1 MAAADGKNS
10 RIVKPA
16 RFAGTTALA
25 LLLALGS
32 VSSRALAQAGP
43 DIGAQFGA
51 ELPDDEQM
59 LLEADTLVY
68 DQDRNTV
75 SAVGGVQILYG
86 GNRLFAQR
94 VTYDRNSSRLIAS
107 GNVEVI
113 EKSGNRIYAQE
124 IDITDDF
131 GDGFV
136 NALRVESAD
145 ETFFAAES
153 AERRGG
159 KVTTFNS
166 GVYTACEPCEE
177 KPDRAPIWRV
187 KGKTIIWNSEK
198 KTVRFE
204 HARFEFFGFPI
215 AYLPFFEIADPTV
228 KRKSGFLIPSITHD
242 TYLGYGV
249 RVPYYFA
256 LSPSYDLTVSG
267 TYYSTQGFLGE
278 AEWRQKFNSGEYNL
292 KIAGI
297 SQMKPDAFPNTYVG
311 YDQTLRGMVGTKGKF
326 KINPRWTFGWN
337 VLVQTDKNFAQRYDI
352 QGFTENVHRSEVY
365 LTGLDGRN
373 YFDVRA
379 MRFQIQEP
387 YLKGDVNS
395 RTEEQPLAATLDYSY
410 TPDEPVFGGEL
421 NLDLNAQGISRS
433 ELGPDPST
441 IALGSNISGL
451 EGNSARLTAE
461 AEWKRSFVVPGGL
474 VLTPM
479 LLARNDLIGANYTD
493 TSLAAIATTGIASDI
508 RSAYYRYML
517 TAGLE
522 ARWPVLFSTSS
533 ATHVLEPMAQIFARP
548 DEQYTNSADIANEDA
563 QSLVFDASTLFE
575 RDKFSGYDRVEGG
588 TRANL
593 GIRYSGVLDNGWA
606 FNGIAGQSFHIAGV
620 NSYATTDLV
629 DVGAFSGLESD
640 VSDYVALAGFS
651 APFGLSASVGARFDE
666 QTFDLRRTDV
676 TAAFS
681 PKSQRFTVSGKYAY
695 IEAQPDYGFPT
706 DRHEV
711 TGAASVKVL
720 ENWRTFGSAT
730 WDFESKTLVS
740 NSVGFAYDDECF
752 TYEMAMVDS
761 RDRTTKDLSR
771 SFTFMVKLRT
781 LGEFGSG
788 TSSVSG
794 LSGS

>member
-1 MAAADGKNS
+1 MSAAAIMTM
-10 RIVKPA
+10 RIVSPA
-16 RFAGTTALA
+16 RLAGTTALA
-25 LLLALGS
+25 CLLALGAITTP
-32 VSSRALAQAGP
+32 ALSQAGP

-51 ELPDDEQM
+51 ELPSDEQM

-75 SAVGGVQILYG
+75 SAVGGVQIVYG

-94 VTYDRNSSRLIAS
+94 VTYDRGSGRLIAS

-113 EKSGNRIYAQE
+113 EKTGNRIYATE

-145 ETFFAAES
+145 NTYFAAES
-153 AERRGG
+153 AERREGR
-159 KVTTFNS
+159 VTTFNS

-177 KPDRAPIWRV
+177 KPDRPPIWRV

-228 KRKSGFLIPSITHD
+228 KRKSGFLIPTIKHD

-249 RVPYYFA
+249 KVPYYFA
-256 LSPSYDLTVSG
+256 LSPTYDLTVAG

-278 AEWRQKFNSGEYNL
+278 AEWRQRFNSGEYSL

-297 SQMKPDAFPNTYVG
+297 SQMKPDEFPNTFVG
-311 YDQTLRGMVGTKGKF
+311 FNEDLRGMVGTRGKF

-337 VLVQTDKNFAQRYDI
+337 VLVQSDKDFSERYDVE
-352 QGFTENVHRSEVY
+352 GYTDNVFRSEVY
-365 LTGLDGRN
+365 LTGINERN
-373 YFDVRA
+373 FFDARA
-379 MRFQIQEP
+379 MRFQIQET
-387 YLKGDVNS
+387 YLKGDVS
-395 RTEEQPLAATLDYSY
+395 ARSEEQPYAATLDYAY
-410 TPDEPVFGGEL
+410 TPDTPVFGGEL
-421 NLDLNAQGISRS
+421 NFDLNAQGISRA

-441 IALGSNISGL
+441 IALGSNISGV
-451 EGNSARLTAE
+451 EGDSARLTAE
-461 AEWKRSFVVPGGL
+461 AEWKRSFVAPGGL
-474 VLTPM
+474 VLTP
-479 LLARNDLIGANYTD
+479 LLHARNDLIGTNYSD
-493 TSLAAIATTGIASDI
+493 TTLAAIATSGIASDV
-508 RSAYYRYML
+508 RAAYYRYMV

-522 ARWPVLFSTSS
+522 ARWPILFSATSS
-533 ATHVLEPMAQIFARP
+533 SHVLEPMAQVFARP

-563 QSLVFDASTLFE
+563 QSLVFDATTLFE
-575 RDKFSGYDRVEGG
+575 RDKFSGYDRIEGG

-593 GIRYSGVLDNGWA
+593 GVRYSGVFDNGWA
-606 FNGIAGQSFHIAGV
+606 LNAIVGQSFHLAGQ
-620 NSYATTDLV
+620 NSFATQDLV
-629 DVGAFSGLESD
+629 DVGAFSGLESN

-666 QTFDLRRTDV
+666 KTFALRRTDV
-676 TAAFS
+676 TTAYT
-681 PKSQRFTVSGKYAY
+681 PKSGRMTVMGKYAY

-711 TGAASVKVL
+711 TGSASVKVWD
-720 ENWRTFGSAT
+720 NWRTFGSAT
-730 WDFESKTLVS
+730 WDFESETLVS
-740 NSVGFAYDDECF
+740 NSIGFAYDDECF

-761 RDRTTKDLSR
+761 RDRTTKDVSR

-788 TSSVSG
+788 SSGVTSLTG
-794 LSGS
+794 G